1 MVEESKLSPEEQ
13 AALRERA
20 ELRKKESKYAKVEPG
35 EKKMF
40 VFDILKVKQVHDRF
54 DSEGTKTRTQYKVI
68 EPSMDLIGRSY
79 EVTNGQAEKIDKL
92 LAQGKTNIW
101 CENHSEVKFTTI
113 KPAES

>member
-1 MVEESKLSPEEQ
+1 MVDISKLSPEEQ

-20 ELRKKESKYAKVEPG
+20 ELRRRESKYAKVEPG

-40 VFDILKVKQVHDRF
+40 AFNILKVRQVPDRF
-54 DSEGTKTRTQYKVI
+54 DLEGTKTRTQYKVI
-68 EPSMDLIGRSY
+68 EPSMDLIERSY

-92 LAQGKTNIW
+92 LALGKTNIW
-101 CENHSEVKFTTI
+101 CEKDSEGKTTTF